1 MTETPPPPGPLPEG
15 RLKDDACNKS
25 PVRNYVTSFVKSLTE
40 IESKKLPHT
49 FSVTKYFKDDKQAG
63 AAHGLVL
70 ELSSELE
77 ENDKISVIEFGS
89 SAIKINHVYQKTKD
103 GMTIVNNEVVN
114 ICKIKGKIDSKE
126 KKEKLKVEFKNK
138 IATDIKVQNR
148 LDGSDTKVQKRLDG
162 SDTNSPDTNSPKTK
176 FVIFLSAGHIIKH
189 TGETDDNEN
198 FVKSFVKECFE
209 NLDDVTKNK
218 LLKPVLKPDDIYSN
232 IYTKEGLY
240 EATSALHYMDFDE
253 MLLKD
258 TTRLIVTSIGGQ
270 TAQTTAISKTDG
282 KWKIDGK
289 TLTIN
294 MEKGNGEA
302 AINDNEKD
310 QLKAIFSSGTPH
322 TPHNTQ
328 VMFMSTWG
336 FVIRNAYNED
346 KQALYV
352 TGGPCEEGQKPVW
365 KHKTLNNWDIF
376 FYLLPSYEFME
387 GVGDELRK
395 KLEAQRRKI
404 GQHNPPGKGGGKKT
418 RHKNR
423 KNKKRK
429 TKRIRIRMKMKN
441 RKTKIRKKT
450 SKKYK
455 RHTKKRA

>member
-1 MTETPPPPGPLPEG
+1 MTEPETESELFPHPQGPLKQG
-15 RLKDDACNKS
+15 RLKNTFISKKNNYEVANCNADN
-25 PVRNYVTSFVKSLTE
+25 VQNYVTSFVKSLQE
-40 IESKKLPHT
+40 IELDKLPST
-49 FSVTKYFKDDKQAG
+49 FSVSKYFKGKKQAG

-70 ELSSELE
+70 ELSSELGE
-77 ENDKISVIEFGS
+77 GDKISVIEFGS
-89 SAIKINHVYQKTKD
+89 SAIKINPVYQKTD
-103 GMTIVNNEVVN
+103 DVMTIVNNEVVN

-138 IATDIKVQNR
+138 IATD
-148 LDGSDTKVQKRLDG
+148 TKVQKRLDG
-162 SDTNSPDTNSPKTK
+162 SDINSSDTNSPKTK

-240 EATSALHYMDFDE
+240 EATSALHFMELDE
-253 MLLKD
+253 MLRKD

-270 TAQTTAISKTDG
+270 TAQTTAISKETG
-282 KWKIDGK
+282 NWEIDGK

-294 MEKGNGEA
+294 MEKGIGKA
-302 AINDNEKD
+302 AIDKNEKI
-310 QLKAIFSSGTPH
+310 QLQQIFSSGKPD
-322 TPHNTQ
+322 NTQ

-336 FVIRNAYNED
+336 FVIRNAYNQYPD
-346 KQALYV
+346 KTYKTVKEEVYV
-352 TGGPCEEGQKPVW
+352 TGGPCEEDQKPEW
-365 KHKTLNNWDIF
+365 KYKYLTEWDIF
-376 FYLLPSYEFME
+376 FNLLPEDPWSSAAME
-387 GVGDELRK
+387 K
-395 KLEAQRRKI
+395 RRN
-404 GQHNPPGKGGGKKT
+404 QSGKGGGKKT

-429 TKRIRIRMKMKN
+429 TKRIRMKMKN

-450 SKKYK
+450 SSKKYK
-455 RHTKKRA
+455 RQTKKRA